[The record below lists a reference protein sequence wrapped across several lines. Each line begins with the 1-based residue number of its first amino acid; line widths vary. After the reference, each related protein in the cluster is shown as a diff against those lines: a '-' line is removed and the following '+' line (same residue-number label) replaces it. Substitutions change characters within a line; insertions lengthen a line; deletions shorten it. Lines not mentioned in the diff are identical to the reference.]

1 MANPTPHEIVS
12 QEARELAQKA
22 MRKSKNGGWRISL
35 DTWAVTLALALTAL
49 VWAGWIKRIP
59 W

>member
-1 MANPTPHEIVS
+1 MAQIQRHEVVS
-12 QEARELAQKA
+12 EEERTLAHKA
-22 MRKSKNGGWRISL
+22 KQNSRWRISL
-35 DTWAVTLALALTAL
+35 DSWAVALALALTAL

>member
-1 MANPTPHEIVS
+1 MTNTTQHEVVS
-12 QEARELAQKA
+12 EEARALAHKA
-22 MRKSKNGGWRISL
+22 KHGSSWLISL
-35 DTWAVTLALALTAL
+35 DGWAVALALALTAL

>member
-1 MANPTPHEIVS
+1 MTNVREQEIVS
-12 QEARELAQKA
+12 EEARALAHKA
-22 MRKSKNGGWRISL
+22 KRGSGWLNSL
-35 DTWAVTLALALTAL
+35 DGWAVALALALTAL

>member
-1 MANPTPHEIVS
+1 MTNIPQHAAVS
-12 QEARELAQKA
+12 EEAQELAHKA
-22 MRKSKNGGWRISL
+22 KNPASRRVSL
-35 DTWAVTLALALTAL
+35 DTWAVALALALTAL

>member
-1 MANPTPHEIVS
+1 MAHTSQHEVVS
-12 QEARELAQKA
+12 EEARELAHKA
-22 MRKSKNGGWRISL
+22 KRNSRPGWRISL